1 MSLVIYQK
9 YAELRKK
16 KRHWQI
22 NLSEQESKAIQH
34 KCVITMDMI
43 LQYIHK
49 NHDIDDEED
58 EIKIEE
64 YKFKDFID
72 HIKDQIPE
80 DYMLIDFMWYIQSNL
95 PRDN

>member
-1 MSLVIYQK
+1 
-9 YAELRKK
+9 
-16 KRHWQI
+16 
-22 NLSEQESKAIQH
+22 
-34 KCVITMDMI
+34 MDKI

-49 NHDIDDEED
+49 NHDIEDEED
-58 EIKIEE
+58 DIKIEE

-72 HIKDQIPE
+72 NIKDQIPD